1 MREMRS
7 PKNWKIIRTDAR
19 PAEDKASR
27 VRRENKLSKAIK
39 TVYTMTEDEL
49 KNYSEKSYQEKI
61 AEEDNLVKAYDEKK
75 LKSKALIKEARA
87 IKSRREKKNKKKAVV
102 TT

>member
-1 MREMRS
+1 
-7 PKNWKIIRTDAR
+7 
-19 PAEDKASR
+19 
-27 VRRENKLSKAIK
+27 
-39 TVYTMTEDEL
+39 MTEDEL

-102 TT
+102 TA